1 MNSLFLF
8 SQANDN
14 NVHIG
19 NYEGDDDDKD
29 RERVYLR
36 LLSSERPDFED
47 YRVPSYKTSQQDGR
61 SGRTSRE
68 S

>member
-14 NVHIG
+14 NVDIG
-19 NYEGDDDDKD
+19 NYEGDDGDKD

-36 LLSSERPDFED
+36 LLSSERPDLED

-61 SGRTSRE
+61 SGRTSRD